1 MPKHLPTPE
10 FGHLTDEELLRRIQA
25 DGPGN
30 PMVKELCRR
39 LERFLESASELKE
52 VSTTRHRC
60 PECDAA
66 ILVCIDT
73 QPKPK
78 INLRKAPRL

>member
-1 MPKHLPTPE
+1 MPKHLPTHE

-30 PMVKELCRR
+30 PMVKELCQR
-39 LERFLESASELKE
+39 LERFLESAPE
-52 VSTTRHRC
+52 VSTTRHLC

-78 INLRKAPRL
+78 PKINLRKAPRL

>member
-1 MPKHLPTPE
+1 MAKYSPS
-10 FGHLTDEELLRRIQA
+10 FGRLTDEELLRQVRA
-25 DGPGN
+25 STVDPLAE
-30 PMVKELCRR
+30 ELCQR
-39 LERFLESASELKE
+39 LERFLESATE
-52 VSTTRHRC
+52 VSTTRHLC

>member
-1 MPKHLPTPE
+1 MAKYNPS
-10 FGHLTDEELLRRIQA
+10 FGRLTDEELLRQVRA
-25 DGPGN
+25 STVDPLAE
-30 PMVKELCRR
+30 ELCQR
-39 LERFLESASELKE
+39 LERFLESAAELKE
-52 VSTTRHRC
+52 VSTTRHLC